1 MGAKKPSPTEIQ
13 RSTTTSAPAT
23 TTKKKAG
30 EENGRGEVSE
40 GFHSLIIP
48 LFLKGIYG
56 AWVRVRGVVSS
67 PKSPQSKTTL
77 PTYPEH

>member
-56 AWVRVRGVVSS
+56 VWVGAWDSKS
-67 PKSPQSKTTL
+67 PKSNYKN
-77 PTYPEH
+77 E

>member
-48 LFLKGIYG
+48 L
-56 AWVRVRGVVSS
+56 
-67 PKSPQSKTTL
+67 PQYLGKADQEGL
-77 PTYPEH
+77 